1 MHICIFPCF
10 PSRPMCFFFFII
22 QYNTNMT
29 VGTTVNKMNMAAKN
43 NITISCANSS
53 ITVPKRN
60 AILNGDI
67 IIRNGAITGH
77 ISILIGRN
85 ISLIRPI
92 LFSLLDPCEV
102 RRLALSPCEKP
113 LNLNPYGEPLI
124 GLIAAFS

>member
-29 VGTTVNKMNMAAKN
+29 VGTTVNKTNIAAKH

-53 ITVPKRN
+53 ITVTKRN
-60 AILNGDI
+60 AILNGHI
-67 IIRNGAITGH
+67 NIRNGAITGD
-77 ISILIGRN
+77 ISSLNGRN

-92 LFSLLDPCEV
+92 LLTSLILVSSDAS
-102 RRLALSPCEKP
+102 RSRLAKSH
-113 LNLNPYGEPLI
+113 
-124 GLIAAFS
+124 ST